1 MDPIGFGMEN
11 FDPVGRWRSTYGG
24 DKPIISWDTL
34 STGEAFNGPLELKKI
49 LATKKNL
56 FARVIAEKM
65 FMYALGRNVDFTDEL
80 YVQALVKNLIDHDF
94 NTDDFIL
101 GLVTSY
107 PFRYAI
113 NDKLEKYK
121 SVTKN

>member
-1 MDPIGFGMEN
+1 
-11 FDPVGRWRSTYGG
+11 
-24 DKPIISWDTL
+24 L
-34 STGEAFNGPLELKKI
+34 STGEAFSGPLELKKI
-49 LATKKNL
+49 LATKKKL

-65 FMYALGRNVDFTDEL
+65 FVYALGRNAEFTDEL
-80 YVQALVKNLIDHDF
+80 YIQDLVKNLMDHNF

-101 GLVTSY
+101 ALVKSY